1 LYIVL
6 YFSIEKTRERVIIL
20 TFSPYLSNVNEYLTK
35 KMSNFESIY
44 EVELTSYYSMMVMM
58 IGRRR
63 RRRRRR
69 ITKIPIK
76 FILDGMQ

>member
-1 LYIVL
+1 LKGQ
-6 YFSIEKTRERVIIL
+6 ERERERVIIL

-44 EVELTSYYSMMVMM
+44 EVEVTSYCSIMVMM

-63 RRRRRR
+63 RRRRG
-69 ITKIPIK
+69 IMKIPIK

>member
-1 LYIVL
+1 
-6 YFSIEKTRERVIIL
+6 
-20 TFSPYLSNVNEYLTK
+20 
-35 KMSNFESIY
+35 MSNFESIY

>member
-1 LYIVL
+1 
-6 YFSIEKTRERVIIL
+6 
-20 TFSPYLSNVNEYLTK
+20 
-35 KMSNFESIY
+35 MSNFESIY
-44 EVELTSYYSMMVMM
+44 EVELTSYCSMMVMM

-63 RRRRRR
+63 RRRK